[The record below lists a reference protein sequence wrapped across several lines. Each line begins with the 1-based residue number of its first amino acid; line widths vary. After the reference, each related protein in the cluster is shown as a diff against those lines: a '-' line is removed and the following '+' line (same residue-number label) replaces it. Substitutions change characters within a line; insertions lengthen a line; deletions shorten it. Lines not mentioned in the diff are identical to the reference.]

1 MFKKATLNIYKH
13 KSWSVLHHHCK
24 ALSHGQKLYFQQ
36 NVLNLTNTQ
45 NINLKRKIENGPSLQ
60 EFIRNSGEA
69 GTFGDIQKEELI
81 PYLNSEDLDGQ
92 NRKGMM

>member
-1 MFKKATLNIYKH
+1 M
-13 KSWSVLHHHCK
+13 LHHHCK

-69 GTFGDIQKEELI
+69 GTFEDIQKEELI
-81 PYLNSEDLDGQ
+81 PYLNPEDLDGQ